1 MERGAL
7 LLLIFVTIFFNI
19 FSKVLSKYIGF
30 IIVFT
35 FFWSVSLFR
44 FSYKNSIVTDPLV
57 ERNCSIV
64 LPCSIYEML
73 QQKKITFFTKEFF
86 FTKGNLFPSQGFAY
100 FFMKTVVFCGGKV
113 VTLIVV
119 GT

>member
-1 MERGAL
+1 MTEFSYGAGC
-7 LLLIFVTIFFNI
+7 ITFAYICDNFFYK
-19 FSKVLSKYIGF
+19 FLKV
-30 IIVFT
+30 IIV
-35 FFWSVSLFR
+35 FFWSVSIF
-44 FSYKNSIVTDPLV
+44 KNSKVTDPLV

-100 FFMKTVVFCGGKV
+100 FFMKTVAFCGGK
-113 VTLIVV
+113 
-119 GT
+119 